1 MENFTFYN
9 PTKIIFGKDSCE
21 RLKDELINY
30 EVSKVLVLY
39 SGDYLRKNGVLKGI
53 EKNLDLMLIKHVSF
67 GAIQPNPT
75 VSSLREI
82 MNLAKENNVDFIL
95 AVGGGSV
102 IDTAKAI
109 AVQLADEE
117 INITQL
123 LLGEMKIKS
132 ILPLGVIL
140 TIAGSGSES
149 SCSLV
154 LTIDEGQLKRS
165 YDHELLRPKFAILD
179 PTLTYTLPE
188 YQMVSGGCDILM
200 HTLERYFTLSQN
212 TELIDRM
219 SEGLLITIQESI
231 IKSINN
237 PFDYEARANL
247 MWGGSLSH
255 NGLLETGRCSDW
267 ATHRLEHELSGLY
280 EVAHGAGLCAL
291 WGSWAKS
298 VFRNNIPRF
307 AQFAVNVMKVNND
320 FSNQEAVV
328 LEGINQMIQ
337 FFKRVKMPTNFEELG
352 LSEIT
357 DEVIQQMADNC
368 LLGNTKSIGHLKEL
382 NRDEIIKIYKM
393 ARKKE

>member
-1 MENFTFYN
+1 MENFIFYN
-9 PTKIIFGKDSCE
+9 PTKIIFGKDSCDQ
-21 RLKDELINY
+21 LKTELSNY
-30 EVSKVLVLY
+30 DFTKVLILY
-39 SGDYLRKNGVLKGI
+39 SGDYLRTNGVLQEI
-53 EKNLDLMLIKHVSF
+53 ETTLDAMSINYVSF
-67 GAIQPNPT
+67 GNILSNPT
-75 VSSLREI
+75 VSSLKDI
-82 MNLAKENNVDFIL
+82 MNFAKENETDFIL
-95 AVGGGSV
+95 AIGGGSV

-109 AVQLADEE
+109 AIQLADEK
-117 INITQL
+117 IDISQL
-123 LLGEMKIKS
+123 LMGEKDIKS

-140 TIAGSGSES
+140 TLAGSGSES

-154 LTIDEGQLKRS
+154 LTMDEGRLKRS
-165 YDHELLRPKFAILD
+165 YDHDLLRPKFAILD

-200 HTLERYFTLSQN
+200 HTLERYFTPSQN

-280 EVAHGAGLCAL
+280 DVAHGAGLCAL

-298 VFRNNIPRF
+298 VYRSNLPRF
-307 AQFAVNVMKVNND
+307 VQFAHNVMKVNND
-320 FSNQEAVV
+320 FFHQEAVA
-328 LEGINQMIQ
+328 LEGIEKMIE
-337 FFKRVKMPTNFEELG
+337 FFKKVKMPTNLEELG
-352 LSEIT
+352 LHHIT
-357 DEVIQQMADNC
+357 DETMEKMADHC
-368 LLGNTKSIGHLKEL
+368 LLGNVETIGHLKEL
-382 NRDEIIKIYKM
+382 HRDEIINIYKM